1 MFVIPNN
8 SLNKRKKN
16 LILLKQGVIS
26 HCAICD
32 PKMHW
37 AKDCQH
43 KRSETANIAELNNE
57 REDNPENITE
67 EANIVIMTADDTKIQ
82 TDLNEI
88 IDTACTKTVAG
99 AEWLNNYLKNL
110 DDTLNN
116 QIEVNSSSRIFK
128 FEDGHKVTAI
138 SSVKISA

>member
-1 MFVIPNN
+1 MIP
-8 SLNKRKKN
+8 
-16 LILLKQGVIS
+16 
-26 HCAICD
+26 
-32 PKMHW
+32 
-37 AKDCQH
+37 
-43 KRSETANIAELNNE
+43 
-57 REDNPENITE
+57 
-67 EANIVIMTADDTKIQ
+67 KIQ

-116 QIEVNSSSRIFK
+116 QKEVNPSIRIFK